1 MMATTCASAGPGS
14 AVAATMAPSKS
25 EAAGTEVS
33 TGTTILAIPCED
45 GVVLGADSRTST
57 GSYVAS
63 RYSDK
68 LVQLSDH
75 IFTGRSGSAADT
87 QILTD
92 YVRYYLQQMSIETGQ
107 PPRVKTAAHLMQSI
121 SWNNKSRMMAAFT
134 VGGWDPVDGAS
145 TYTVTL
151 GGSSLRVPFAVSGS
165 GSTYITGLIDSQ
177 FDRQPNM
184 TTDEARTFI
193 KKAISHAIAR
203 DGSSGGIIR
212 TVVVKP
218 DGNHRDTTPGNELP
232 FGPTGF

>member
-92 YVRYYLQQMSIETGQ
+92 YVRYYLQQMS
-107 PPRVKTAAHLMQSI
+107 
-121 SWNNKSRMMAAFT
+121 
-134 VGGWDPVDGAS
+134 
-145 TYTVTL
+145 
-151 GGSSLRVPFAVSGS
+151 
-165 GSTYITGLIDSQ
+165 
-177 FDRQPNM
+177 
-184 TTDEARTFI
+184 
-193 KKAISHAIAR
+193 
-203 DGSSGGIIR
+203 
-212 TVVVKP
+212 
-218 DGNHRDTTPGNELP
+218 
-232 FGPTGF
+232 